1 MATFISRVLPS
12 SVANIPE
19 IESAR
24 KFKKVDD
31 NKHTFLSFSLILSHR
46 HIIFT
51 LSVGALAGLQNS

>member
-31 NKHTFLSFSLILSHR
+31 NKHTFLCSRLFSPIATSYSHSPSE
-46 HIIFT
+46 H
-51 LSVGALAGLQNS
+51 